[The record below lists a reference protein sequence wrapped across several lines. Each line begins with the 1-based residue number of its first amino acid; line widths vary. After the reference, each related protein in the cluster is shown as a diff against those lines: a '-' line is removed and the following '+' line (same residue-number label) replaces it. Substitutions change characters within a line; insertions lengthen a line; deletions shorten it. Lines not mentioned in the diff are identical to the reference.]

1 MRTIL
6 ISDDEL
12 ARVMGGETITMQF
25 ADADGAYDLRRAMRA
40 VHPVIPVEVCG
51 KTATF
56 DIKHLGKVREY
67 LHGEISPDKYRKHMP
82 KDYYG
87 YTGSIYYRQ

>member
-1 MRTIL
+1 MRIVV
-6 ISDDEL
+6 SDDEIIR
-12 ARVMGGETITMQF
+12 AMGGETITMSF
-25 ADADGAYDLRRAMRA
+25 DDEFGAYDLRRAMRA
-40 VHPVIPVEVCG
+40 VHPVIPIEVCG

-82 KDYYG
+82 SRYYG
-87 YTGSIYYRQ
+87 WRGSIYDKQ

>member
-1 MRTIL
+1 MRTITV
-6 ISDDEL
+6 SDDEIK
-12 ARVMGGETITMQF
+12 RVMGGDTITMSF
-25 ADADGAYDLRRAMRA
+25 SDEFGAYDLRRAMRA

-51 KTATF
+51 KNATF
-56 DIKHLGKVREY
+56 DIKHLRKVREY
-67 LHGEISPDKYRKHMP
+67 LHGEISPSDYRKHMP